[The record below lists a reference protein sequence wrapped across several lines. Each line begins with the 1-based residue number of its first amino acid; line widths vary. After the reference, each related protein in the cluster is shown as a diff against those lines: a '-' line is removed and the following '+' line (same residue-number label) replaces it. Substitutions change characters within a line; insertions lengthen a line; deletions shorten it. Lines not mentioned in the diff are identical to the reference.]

1 VERVFVVRYS
11 EIGLKGKN
19 REFFEKRLIDN
30 IITIVK
36 PAAVN
41 KRYGRIIVR
50 IGRNDPNVLEERLRY
65 VLGIQNYSL
74 GYALPHDLEQVKDV
88 ALKLAQNEVENGAK
102 SFKVAAQRGFKE
114 FPINSME
121 LNREIGGYIFENV
134 ANLKVDVHNPD
145 FEIGIDVREKEIFVF
160 CGKKA
165 LSGGLPVGVSGRAML
180 LLSGGIDSP
189 VAGWYGMKR
198 GLEIQTLSFLSPPMT
213 TEKSVQKIL
222 DLGKVLSRYLPNPLK
237 MWIVPL
243 TDIQMYIKD
252 NAPDEYSLI
261 LQRRSMMRIAN
272 MIARRNK
279 AKALIT
285 GETLGQVASQTLTNM
300 TTIEDAST
308 LMVLRPLVG
317 FDKIETTKKAKE
329 LGTFDISIQP
339 YIDSC
344 TAFAPKRPATKSDIN
359 EVREIESKLEKLH
372 DLEYE
377 AFKKRELYKITN
389 E

>member
-1 VERVFVVRYS
+1 MEQVFVVRYS

-19 REFFEKRLIDN
+19 RDFFEKRLIDN
-30 IITIVK
+30 IIKIVR

-41 KRYGRIIVR
+41 KRYGRVIVR
-50 IGRNDPNVLEERLRY
+50 IGRNNPEVLEERLRY

-74 GYALPHDLEQVKDV
+74 GYALPHDLDQVKDT
-88 ALKLAQNEVENGAK
+88 ALKLAQDEVSNGAK
-102 SFKVAAQRGFKE
+102 TFKIAAQRGFKE
-114 FPINSME
+114 FPLNSIE
-121 LNREIGGYIFENV
+121 LNREIGAYVLENIGE
-134 ANLKVDVHNPD
+134 LKVDVHNPA
-145 FEIGIDVREKEIFVF
+145 FEIGVDVREKEIFVF
-160 CGKKA
+160 CGRRN

-189 VAGWYGMKR
+189 VAGWYAMKR

-222 DLGKVLSRYLPNPLK
+222 DLGKILSRYLPNPLK

-243 TDIQMYIKD
+243 TEVQMYIKD
-252 NAPDEYSLI
+252 SAPDEYSLI
-261 LQRRSMMRIAN
+261 LQRRSMMRIAS

-279 AKALIT
+279 AKAIIT

-300 TTIEDAST
+300 AAVEDASS
-308 LMVLRPLVG
+308 LIVLRPLVG
-317 FDKIETTKKAKE
+317 FDKLETTKKAKE
-329 LGTFDISIQP
+329 LGTFEISIQP

-344 TAFAPKRPATKSDIN
+344 TAFSPKRPATKSDIN
-359 EVREIESKLEKLH
+359 EIREIESKLEKLS

-377 AFKKRELYKITN
+377 AFQKRELYKVGN
-389 E
+389 D